1 MEAFQPTHQAD
12 RRKDYS
18 ALLAG
23 FGSQMHEEQFAQS
36 MDALQ
41 ELAEA
46 LEEIGEAI
54 KEVSRGRW

>member
-23 FGSQMHEEQFAQS
+23 FGSQMHEEQFARPGYKS
-36 MDALQ
+36 AALSAPMERAPQ
-41 ELAEA
+41 
-46 LEEIGEAI
+46 
-54 KEVSRGRW
+54 